1 MPPINSERWLARARG
16 IRITHALPDR
26 PEEPVIIP
34 GQDPQPASPPIETPP
49 PSPPNEIPAGSPIE
63 APVIAPAPGETGQ
76 PVDASGSLQIRR
88 NQVRGAG
95 R

>member
-1 MPPINSERWLARARG
+1 
-16 IRITHALPDR
+16 
-26 PEEPVIIP
+26 
-34 GQDPQPASPPIETPP
+34 
-49 PSPPNEIPAGSPIE
+49 
-63 APVIAPAPGETGQ
+63 VIAPAPGETGQ